1 MALDKRQT
9 SAVTKVIII
18 ILAVMLVVGIG
29 LPFLGAIGS
38 DGGQTATQEGALD
51 TIAARHQPNITG
63 LQGALA
69 GDPASGT
76 VLLQLAYTHY
86 DYAADVQ
93 QAAGQDQTLV
103 GMDVPLWVAAS
114 SYYERALEAGQD
126 APEVTTELAVT
137 YHYSNRTPEAIT
149 RIEQTFEE
157 HPDFPT
163 AWFNA
168 GIFYQS
174 VGAVDDAI
182 ASFERYL
189 ELDPQGTAGDPDHAR
204 DQLAQLGSA
213 VGEDPVQPEADATP
227 VDPETLDPDVTPV
240 DPSAETTE

>member
-9 SAVTKVIII
+9 SVVTKVIIV
-18 ILAVMLVVGIG
+18 ILAIMLVIGIG
-29 LPFLGAIGS
+29 LPFLGSIGS
-38 DGGQTATQEGALD
+38 DAGQTSTQEGTLD
-51 TIAARHQPNITG
+51 TIAARYQPNITG

-69 GDPASGT
+69 SAPTSGT
-76 VLLQLAYTHY
+76 ILLQLAYTHY
-86 DYAADVQ
+86 DYASDVQ
-93 QAAGQDQTLV
+93 QASSQDQTLV

-114 SYYERALEAGQD
+114 DYYRRAYEAGQD

-137 YHYSNRTPEAIT
+137 YHYSNRTPEAIA
-149 RIEQTFEE
+149 RIEQTLEE
-157 HPDFPT
+157 YPDFPT

-168 GIFYQS
+168 GIFYQA

-189 ELDPQGTAGDPDHAR
+189 ELDPQGTAGNPDYVR
-204 DQLAQLGSA
+204 DQLAQLQSA
-213 VGEDPVQPEADATP
+213 VGESPVQPGADATP
-227 VDPETLDPDVTPV
+227 VDPEALDSDVTPV